1 MYVYIHIQ
9 IVESIVAQARF
20 LFLLAKMSKRTNAKL
35 RAILDTPVNDL
46 PTTPL
51 TGDAQACA
59 DRCKQM
65 LRVAKLR
72 LHATSGAGTARLAER
87 PQQRNPATGAAG
99 ESMSG
104 AAGES
109 MSGADTASGSRSSA
123 AAAAAWSCEGA
134 SHGKSSHAGGA
145 TPDSLEPP
153 PSLLDAPPG
162 EDLCDVW
169 VKEEQ
174 KRQKREDIEKKKR
187 KTREENLLASL
198 EAHKKRREL
207 SPESSARNSSS
218 GSSSGTPTSPR
229 HWEAQTMQHTK
240 DKEKQEYDEEWVE
253 RELWLL
259 QKTGG
264 ICVDLC
270 FSVRPQPGE
279 NTTIFFRDRRSE
291 FRKLYEDLSLRKLFY
306 IGIAADPKHRWE
318 NAECGHVFTFDAM
331 HLLAYG
337 CSTDIGDF
345 EDFLIK
351 HAWLHHG
358 QRCLNQHVG
367 RCGQG
372 TRDQQ
377 SYLYLCS
384 REKRPEDDEV
394 DQCNDNA
401 STVRKQFL
409 KKQEH
414 WASIIDSMYDR

>member
-1 MYVYIHIQ
+1 
-9 IVESIVAQARF
+9 
-20 LFLLAKMSKRTNAKL
+20 
-35 RAILDTPVNDL
+35 
-46 PTTPL
+46 
-51 TGDAQACA
+51 
-59 DRCKQM
+59 M
-65 LRVAKLR
+65 LRVAKLQ
-72 LHATSGAGTARLAER
+72 LHARTLAMSGADLGLLSTSGAGTARLAVR

-104 AAGES
+104 A
-109 MSGADTASGSRSSA
+109 DTASGSRSS

-174 KRQKREDIEKKKR
+174 KIQKREDLEKKKR
-187 KTREENLLASL
+187 KTREEDLLASL

-240 DKEKQEYDEEWVE
+240 NKEKQDFDDEEWVE

-259 QKTGG
+259 QKTSG
-264 ICVDLC
+264 ICVDRC
-270 FSVRPQPGE
+270 FSVRPRPGE
-279 NTTIFFRDRRSE
+279 DTTIFFRDRRSE
-291 FRKLYEDLSLRKLFY
+291 FRKTYEDLSLRKWFY
-306 IGIAADPKHRWE
+306 IGIAANPQHRWD
-318 NAECGHVFTFDAM
+318 NAIFGHAFTFDTM
-331 HLLAYG
+331 HLLAFG
-337 CSTDIGDF
+337 CSTTIGDF

-358 QRCLNQHVG
+358 QRCLNQQVG

-372 TRDQQ
+372 TREQN
-377 SYLYLCS
+377 SYLYICT
-384 REKRPEDDEV
+384 REKQPEDDEV